1 MDISTY
7 KILTFFTFLLLS
19 GLFSSTETAF
29 TAVNRIRLKGL
40 FEKEKPKQ
48 TEDVERLLE
57 HPSKLITAILIGNN
71 LCNVACSAL
80 GTTIIID
87 IFRQFNVTNLAII
100 MPTVTI
106 FLTILLLIFGEITP
120 KTLALKQPER
130 FAVFSSKFISPF
142 FILFYPVIIVFEAF
156 NVLINKLIKSDSQL
170 SNRSLNIDEL
180 KLMLDISHD
189 DGVIESEKNKML
201 NSIFE
206 FSDTVVREVMTPR
219 TDAICI
225 SDKESTQRAIEIIMN
240 VGHSRIPVYEE
251 KMDNIV
257 GIIYAKDLL
266 NVPSDN
272 GAINVK
278 KFMRDA
284 EFIPE
289 TKPVEDLLTQMKR
302 SKFHMAIVVDEYGGM
317 SGIVTLEDIVEE
329 ILGEIQDEYDQ
340 DQKNECIK
348 IQENKYDV
356 DAKINIKDL
365 EHFIGVEFPDDED
378 FDTLGG
384 LILSINGSIPQK
396 NEVFNYKNLS
406 ILVKEVKKRRIL
418 RLEITKKQT
427 EFLS

>member
-1 MDISTY
+1 
-7 KILTFFTFLLLS
+7 
-19 GLFSSTETAF
+19 
-29 TAVNRIRLKGL
+29 
-40 FEKEKPKQ
+40 
-48 TEDVERLLE
+48 
-57 HPSKLITAILIGNN
+57 
-71 LCNVACSAL
+71 
-80 GTTIIID
+80 
-87 IFRQFNVTNLAII
+87 
-100 MPTVTI
+100 
-106 FLTILLLIFGEITP
+106 
-120 KTLALKQPER
+120 
-130 FAVFSSKFISPF
+130 
-142 FILFYPVIIVFEAF
+142 
-156 NVLINKLIKSDSQL
+156 
-170 SNRSLNIDEL
+170 
-180 KLMLDISHD
+180 
-189 DGVIESEKNKML
+189 
-201 NSIFE
+201 
-206 FSDTVVREVMTPR
+206 MTPR

-240 VGHSRIPVYEE
+240 AGHSRIPVYEE

-272 GAINVK
+272 GSINVK

-396 NEVFNYKNLS
+396 MKCLTIKTCPF
-406 ILVKEVKKRRIL
+406 
-418 RLEITKKQT
+418 
-427 EFLS
+427 